1 MLRVIPPAKKV
12 LCMEQTNPYSLIR
25 VPMGTSNAYLISAN
39 DTVLLVDAGN
49 EGRIRDMEVALKK
62 NGLEFSDIA
71 IIIVTHSHYDHVG
84 CLAEIKEKSEAKV
97 LAHRYEADFLT
108 RGCTPFP
115 EGTMICSKVINR
127 IGGLFL
133 SDRARYA
140 PVDPDIIVNGECE
153 LVIPGSEV
161 TILPT
166 PGHTSGSVSVIIN
179 NECAFVGDT
188 LFSVIPGTVYPPFAN
203 DEEALLKSWEELL
216 STGCRTFYPGH
227 GRPFSRETLEKCFE
241 KKKT

>member
-1 MLRVIPPAKKV
+1 
-12 LCMEQTNPYSLIR
+12 
-25 VPMGTSNAYLISAN
+25 MGTSNAYLISDN

-49 EGRIRDMEVALKK
+49 EGRIGDMEVALKK

-84 CLAEIKEKSEAKV
+84 CLAEIKKRSRAKV
-97 LAHRYEADFLT
+97 IVHRDEANFLSN
-108 RGCTPFP
+108 GCTPFP

-133 SDRARYA
+133 SDRARCA
-140 PVDPDIIVNGECE
+140 PVHPDIIVDGECE
-153 LVIPGSEV
+153 LMIPGLEV

-179 NECAFVGDT
+179 NECSFVGDT

-203 DEEALLKSWEELL
+203 DRETLIKSWEKLL
-216 STGCRTFYPGH
+216 SIGCRTFYPGH

-241 KKKT
+241 KKRT